1 MTKENLTQLRLQFLT
16 NATERYDELDEV
28 AMALDGGCRWIQ
40 LRMKDADDDKVIAVG
55 RAAARLCHARGA
67 VLIIDDRVAFCHAIG
82 ADGVHL
88 GRHDMPVDE
97 ARRLLGAG
105 AIIGATVNT
114 PDDLRRAAVAG
125 ADYAGCGP
133 FRFTTTK
140 ARLAPILG
148 LEGYERLVKVRDG
161 LGRPLPLVA
170 IGGITIADVPSLMST
185 GVDGVAISGCVV
197 RAAEPVGAMRS
208 LCLQQIEHPRE

>member
-67 VLIIDDRVAFCHAIG
+67 VLIIDDRVVLCHAIG

-97 ARRLLGAG
+97 ARR
-105 AIIGATVNT
+105 
-114 PDDLRRAAVAG
+114 
-125 ADYAGCGP
+125 
-133 FRFTTTK
+133 
-140 ARLAPILG
+140 
-148 LEGYERLVKVRDG
+148 
-161 LGRPLPLVA
+161 
-170 IGGITIADVPSLMST
+170 S
-185 GVDGVAISGCVV
+185 
-197 RAAEPVGAMRS
+197 
-208 LCLQQIEHPRE
+208 

>member
-55 RAAARLCHARGA
+55 RAAASLCHARGA
-67 VLIIDDRVAFCHAIG
+67 VLIIDDRVALCHAIG

-114 PDDLRRAAVAG
+114 PDDLRRAAAAG

-197 RAAEPVGAMRS
+197 RSAEPVGAMRR
-208 LCLQQIEHPRE
+208 LCRAMEEVG

>member
-55 RAAARLCHARGA
+55 RAAACLCHARGA
-67 VLIIDDRVAFCHAIG
+67 VLIIDDRVALCHAIG

-114 PDDLRRAAVAG
+114 PDDLRRAAAAG

-197 RAAEPVGAMRS
+197 RAAEPVGAMLS
-208 LCLQQIEHPRE
+208 LCRAMEEVG

>member
-1 MTKENLTQLRLQFLT
+1 MNIQFISHQNERFTYLQGI
-16 NATERYDELDEV
+16 AK
-28 AMALDGGCRWIQ
+28 ALAQGCRWIQ
-40 LRMKDADDDKVIAVG
+40 LRMKDADEELLYNTALEAQRMCKEY
-55 RAAARLCHARGA
+55 GA
-67 VLIIDDRVAFCHAIG
+67 TFIIDDHVGLAKRIH

-88 GRHDMPVDE
+88 GRNDMPIAE
-97 ARRLLGAG
+97 ARALLGNDY
-105 AIIGATVNT
+105 IIGGTANT
-114 PDDLRRAAVAG
+114 IEDVRNHWRDG
-125 ADYAGCGP
+125 ADYIGCGP

-208 LCLQQIEHPRE
+208 LCRAMEEVG

>member
-1 MTKENLTQLRLQFLT
+1 
-16 NATERYDELDEV
+16 
-28 AMALDGGCRWIQ
+28 
-40 LRMKDADDDKVIAVG
+40 MKDADEELLYNTALEAQRMCKEY
-55 RAAARLCHARGA
+55 GA
-67 VLIIDDRVAFCHAIG
+67 TFIIDDHVGLAKRIH

-88 GRHDMPVDE
+88 GRNDMPIAE
-97 ARRLLGAG
+97 ARALLGNDY
-105 AIIGATVNT
+105 IIGGTANT
-114 PDDLRRAAVAG
+114 IEDVRNHWRDG
-125 ADYAGCGP
+125 ADYIGCGP

-197 RAAEPVGAMRS
+197 RAAEPVVAMRS
-208 LCLQQIEHPRE
+208 LCRAMGEVG

>member
-1 MTKENLTQLRLQFLT
+1 MMTKENLTQLRLQFLT

-67 VLIIDDRVAFCHAIG
+67 VLIIDDRVALCHAIG

-114 PDDLRRAAVAG
+114 PDDLRRAAAAG

-197 RAAEPVGAMRS
+197 RAAEPVGAMLS
-208 LCLQQIEHPRE
+208 LCRAMEEVG

>member
-1 MTKENLTQLRLQFLT
+1 MTKENLTRLRLQFLT
-16 NATERYDELDEV
+16 NATERYDDLDEV

-40 LRMKDADDDKVIAVG
+40 LRMKDAAEDKVTAVG
-55 RAAARLCHARGA
+55 RAAVRLCHVRGA
-67 VLIIDDRVAFCHAIG
+67 VLIIDDRVALCRAIG

-97 ARRLLGAG
+97 ARRLLGAD

-114 PDDLRRAAVAG
+114 PDDLRRAAAAG

-148 LEGYERLVKVRDG
+148 LEGYRRLVKVRDG
-161 LGRPLPLVA
+161 LGRSLPLVA
-170 IGGITIADVPSLMST
+170 IGGITLADVPSLMST
-185 GVDGVAISGCVV
+185 GVDGVALSGCVV
-197 RAAEPVGAMRS
+197 RTAKPVDAMRS
-208 LCLQQIEHPRE
+208 LCRAMEETG

>member
-114 PDDLRRAAVAG
+114 PDDLRRAAAAG

-197 RAAEPVGAMRS
+197 RAAEPVGAMRR
-208 LCLQQIEHPRE
+208 LCRAMEEVG

>member
-40 LRMKDADDDKVIAVG
+40 LRMKDADDDKVTAVG
-55 RAAARLCHARGA
+55 RAAARLCHARGS
-67 VLIIDDRVAFCHAIG
+67 VLIIDDRVALCHAIG

-114 PDDLRRAAVAG
+114 PDDLRRAAAAG

-197 RAAEPVGAMRS
+197 RSAEPVGAMRR
-208 LCLQQIEHPRE
+208 LCRAMEEVG

>member
-67 VLIIDDRVAFCHAIG
+67 VLIIDDRVALCHAIG

-114 PDDLRRAAVAG
+114 PDDLRRAAAAG

-197 RAAEPVGAMRS
+197 RAAEPVGAMRR
-208 LCLQQIEHPRE
+208 LCRAMEEVG

>member
-55 RAAARLCHARGA
+55 RAAARLCHARGS

-114 PDDLRRAAVAG
+114 PDDLRRAAAAG

-148 LEGYERLVKVRDG
+148 LEGYERLVKVLDG

-197 RAAEPVGAMRS
+197 RAAEPVGAMCS
-208 LCLQQIEHPRE
+208 LCRAMEEVG

>member
-67 VLIIDDRVAFCHAIG
+67 VLIIDDRVALCHAIG

-114 PDDLRRAAVAG
+114 PDDLRRAAAAG

-197 RAAEPVGAMRS
+197 RSAEPVGAMRR
-208 LCLQQIEHPRE
+208 LCRAMEEVG

>member
-67 VLIIDDRVAFCHAIG
+67 VLIIDDRVALCHAIG

-114 PDDLRRAAVAG
+114 PDDLRRAAAAG

-161 LGRPLPLVA
+161 LGRPFPLVA

-197 RAAEPVGAMRS
+197 RAAEPVGAMRR
-208 LCLQQIEHPRE
+208 LCRAMKEVG

>member
-55 RAAARLCHARGA
+55 RAAASLCHARGA
-67 VLIIDDRVAFCHAIG
+67 VLIIDDRVALCHAIG

-114 PDDLRRAAVAG
+114 PADLRRVAAAA

-161 LGRPLPLVA
+161 LGRPLPSW
-170 IGGITIADVPSLMST
+170 PSAASPSPMS
-185 GVDGVAISGCVV
+185 
-197 RAAEPVGAMRS
+197 RR
-208 LCLQQIEHPRE
+208 